1 MKKGK
6 MFKKSISCL
15 LAALMIIASMP
26 FSAISA
32 SAADNT
38 LTVASNTIL
47 CAGDTDRW
55 KDTSS
60 GTNSKLQ
67 ITNDGQAGNFSYA
80 IWQYKISDLR
90 SVLKHSDKQLESAKV
105 SYVLSGAP
113 SNGVN
118 PKLTFAYSTTYDE
131 LFSTISSGNRTGR
144 TEFITD
150 ISKRN
155 TDENVGGTYRADCL
169 KSWYGLNEIETKT
182 VSSSQSLEVDYAAA
196 INDAVNKGLDYFT
209 VFAYQPQRANTD
221 RNNTW
226 SDINLYNRD
235 YSISYTT
242 KDAYTSTSSYNLT
255 EVKKGALVYTDTNRW
270 PGGNIARVV
279 NDQRNDNCSIGYLRF
294 SVSNFTDIDNI
305 ASAVYDFTD
314 TIDSTE
320 REAMGL
326 TVSYATQNDDSLFNT
341 YGNNPTTSTGIFKS
355 GSKETANTDFINSS
369 KNYFGLQ
376 TLATYSTTVGDAN
389 KSRKVDLAPAIK
401 WAVNANK
408 SYVVI
413 AFMLS
418 YPGGSNENNTN
429 NQTKFWSDT
438 DVNLS
443 SSALSITKV
452 SNSLDVDVSQVK
464 ANVDSF
470 NGYSSSYSPQIN
482 SKNVE
487 AHNVLYSQ
495 NGTDFT
501 TNAIEHSSPG
511 GTIWS
516 WYASFKIR
524 YYIPNMT
531 LLYDGTQPYNTIL
544 FNATAKDDGCK
555 DVYMDLVYPANANGS
570 TVDSSDF
577 ALYQLWEGSAGSF
590 GVPTSSD
597 RQVGYSSSTRYGT
610 QTYSYGTNYVLK
622 NKLYY
627 TGNPNSTLTSI
638 NTMYWRSRADA
649 RGVSTINGTHDSSAN
664 GRQAEGTDTIGVNIN
679 IVNIKELKTIAEN
692 LKSGKV
698 EEFNKLLESKEYYG
712 DEAKVNAY
720 LKAVNDVVTFNPNY
734 YFSSSTN
741 DYQGCAN
748 AIDALVSRY
757 NRTRSELVRRYKV
770 TFRYANNNIAEVKYA
785 NSGDTVS
792 TSLPNTATFYSQI
805 SGNNVNHEKT
815 IYSWTTATVASSD
828 IEVKESVKT
837 ENVAHNGTYN
847 KDVKDEEGKNSKHS
861 FVCSDCNYSYTDY
874 HNFIDSATC
883 TCGAKVD
890 EASFEAAKQE
900 AGVVLTQSSLYEDT
914 SYKNFSKTV
923 TDAGSKRSKGE
934 LHCQDDFDKAT
945 CEILYAKTLLKKKTG
960 TVTIKVYDQNNQEI
974 TDAGNTYTKDYG
986 TEITIAPET
995 EQNVY
1000 KYVIEKDGATSEIYG
1015 QQSIS
1020 YVVTGDATV
1029 KAYCNKA
1036 QSADEKYTKV
1046 TFLVGGKISDIKYV
1060 KANETLDTSKANK
1073 LQFPFFT
1080 TGKWDTD
1087 SVAGSADISS
1097 VTVRAELT
1105 PVGSDTCGVYIP
1117 GNDGNYTAYQKKYD
1131 EKVDVKDYGLDDSS
1145 DYALSKSSDPKD
1157 IIAYMHGTVFY
1168 APARKEVYVIPVNK
1182 GESSKDTKV
1191 NTVGTFTSVDDKN
1204 KYVGFNCKFSLAEG
1218 CTPVEW
1224 GITFIPMNAN
1234 YRPVDENGNPTT
1246 STVFRIKTHSKENE
1260 YAATLSLSKNSTKYS
1275 AIRAKAY
1282 LKYKDANNKVQVT
1295 YGDEYVQAFGT
1306 ENKFG
1311 ITDIKQNQN

>member
-1 MKKGK
+1 M
-6 MFKKSISCL
+6 
-15 LAALMIIASMP
+15 
-26 FSAISA
+26 
-32 SAADNT
+32 
-38 LTVASNTIL
+38 
-47 CAGDTDRW
+47 
-55 KDTSS
+55 
-60 GTNSKLQ
+60 
-67 ITNDGQAGNFSYA
+67 
-80 IWQYKISDLR
+80 
-90 SVLKHSDKQLESAKV
+90 KHSDKQLESAKV
-105 SYVLSGAP
+105 SYVLSGTP

-131 LFSTISSGNRTGR
+131 LNPTINNDTRTGR
-144 TEFITD
+144 TEFIPD
-150 ISKRN
+150 LSKRS
-155 TDENVGGTYRADCL
+155 TDESVGGTYRADCL

-209 VFAYQPQRANTD
+209 VFAYQPQRANSD

-242 KDAYTSTSSYNLT
+242 KDAYTSTSSYSLT
-255 EVKKGALVYTDTNRW
+255 EVKKGALVYSDTNRW

-294 SVSNFTDIDNI
+294 SVSDFTNVNDI

-326 TVSYATQNDDSLFNT
+326 TVSYATQNNDSLFNT

-355 GSKETANTDFINSS
+355 GSKETANTDFINNS
-369 KNYFGLQ
+369 KKYFGLQ
-376 TLATYSTTVGDAN
+376 TLATYSTAVGDSN

-418 YPGGSNENNTN
+418 YPGGSNAYNTN
-429 NQTKFWSDT
+429 NQTDYWSDT

-464 ANVDSF
+464 AKVDSF
-470 NGYSSSYSPQIN
+470 NGYSSSYNPQIN

-487 AHNVLYSQ
+487 ANNVLYSQ

-501 TNAIEHSSPG
+501 TNNFEHSSTNALG
-511 GTIWS
+511 WGA
-516 WYASFKIR
+516 WYASYKIK
-524 YYIPNMT
+524 YYVPIMT
-531 LLYDGTQPYNTIL
+531 LLYDGTQPYNTVL

-555 DVYMDLVYPANANGS
+555 RSFVNMVYPTTGS
-570 TVDSSDF
+570 SATDDSSDF
-577 ALYQLWEGSAGSF
+577 ALKQLWEGQESSF
-590 GVPTSSD
+590 GAPTSFD
-597 RQVGYSSSTRYGT
+597 RQVGYSSNTRYGD
-610 QTYSYGTNYVLK
+610 QIFYYDHQYVLK

-627 TGNPNSTLTSI
+627 KGIPTATLTTI
-638 NTMYWRSRADA
+638 NKMYWRSRADA
-649 RGVSTINGTHDSSAN
+649 AGVSTINGTPDSSAN
-664 GRQAEGTDTIGVNIN
+664 GRQAEGTDTIDVNIN

-698 EEFNKLLESKEYYG
+698 EEYNKLLESKEYYG

-757 NRTRSELVRRYKV
+757 NKTKSELVRRYKV

-792 TSLPNTATFYSQI
+792 TTLPNTATSYSQI

-815 IYSWTTATVASSD
+815 SYSWTTATVASSD
-828 IEVKESVKT
+828 MEVKETVKT
-837 ENVAHNGTYN
+837 ENVPHNGTYN
-847 KDVKDEEGKNSKHS
+847 KDVKDEEGKNTKHS
-861 FVCSDCNYSYTDY
+861 FICSDCNYSYTDY
-874 HNFIDSATC
+874 HNFIDSDTC

-890 EASFEAAKQE
+890 DASFEAAHQE
-900 AGVVLTQSSLYEDT
+900 ALNILGQEASLYDT
-914 SYKNFSKTV
+914 PSLTNFMNTASP
-923 TDAGSKRSKGE
+923 AFSKRSKGE

-960 TVTIKVYDQNNQEI
+960 TVTLTVFDQNNKVIE
-974 TDAGNTYTKDYG
+974 DAGKSFTKDYG

-1029 KAYCNKA
+1029 KAYCNNA

-1060 KANETLDTSKANK
+1060 KANETLDTSTANK

-1080 TGKWDTD
+1080 TGDWNPK
-1087 SVAGSADISS
+1087 SVQGSAEVSS
-1097 VTVRAELT
+1097 VTVRAELK
-1105 PVGSDTCGVYIP
+1105 PVDSDKCGVHIP
-1117 GNDGNYTAYQKKYD
+1117 GKVDVYQFPYD
-1131 EKVDVKDYGLDDSS
+1131 TKVDVKDYGLDDTV
-1145 DYALSKSSDPKD
+1145 DYALSKSSSKND

-1168 APARKEVYVIPVNK
+1168 VPARKDVYVLKVSK
-1182 GESSKDTKV
+1182 GESSKQTKV

-1282 LKYKDANNKVQVT
+1282 LKYKDADNNIQVI

-1306 ENKFG
+1306 SNKFG
-1311 ITDIKQNQN
+1311 ITQ

>member
-1 MKKGK
+1 
-6 MFKKSISCL
+6 
-15 LAALMIIASMP
+15 MIIASMP
-26 FSAISA
+26 FSALSA

-113 SNGVN
+113 SSGVN

-221 RNNTW
+221 RNKTW

-242 KDAYTSTSSYNLT
+242 KDAYTSTSSYSLT
-255 EVKKGALVYTDTNRW
+255 EVKKGALVYSETNRW

-294 SVSNFTDIDNI
+294 SVNDFTNVNDI

-314 TIDSTE
+314 TIASSE

-326 TVSYATQNDDSLFNT
+326 TVSYVTQNDDSIFNT
-341 YGNNPTTSTGIFKS
+341 YGNNPTTSTGIFAS
-355 GSKETANTDFINSS
+355 GSKETANTDFINNS
-369 KNYFGLQ
+369 KKYFGLQ
-376 TLATYSTTVGDAN
+376 MLATYSTAVGDSN

-413 AFMLS
+413 TFMLS

-443 SSALSITKV
+443 TSALSITKV
-452 SNSLDVDVSQVK
+452 SNSLEVDVSQVK
-464 ANVDSF
+464 AKVDSF
-470 NGYSSSYSPQIN
+470 NGYSSSFNTQIN

-501 TNAIEHSSPG
+501 TNNFVHESGYQFGSGA
-511 GTIWS
+511 W
-516 WYASFKIR
+516 WASYKIK

-531 LLYDGTQPYNTIL
+531 LLYDETQPYNTVL

-555 DVYMDLVYPANANGS
+555 RSFVNMVYPTTGS
-570 TVDSSDF
+570 SATDDSSDF
-577 ALYQLWEGSAGSF
+577 ALKQLWEGQESSF
-590 GVPTSSD
+590 GAPTSFD
-597 RQVGYSSSTRYGT
+597 RQVGYSSNTRYGD
-610 QTYSYGTNYVLK
+610 QIFYDGHQYVLK

-627 TGNPNSTLTSI
+627 KGTPTATLTTI
-638 NTMYWRSRADA
+638 NKMYWRSRADA
-649 RGVSTINGTHDSSAN
+649 AGVSTINGTPDSSAN
-664 GRQAEGTDTIGVNIN
+664 GRQAEGTDTIDVNIN

-734 YFSSSTN
+734 YFSSGTN

-757 NRTRSELVRRYKV
+757 NRTKSELVRRYKV

-792 TSLPNTATFYSQI
+792 TTLPNTATSYSQI
-805 SGNNVNHEKT
+805 SGNNDYHEIT
-815 IYSWTTATVASSD
+815 TYSWTTATVTSSD
-828 IEVKESVKT
+828 VEVKESVDTK
-837 ENVAHNGTYN
+837 NVPHNGTYN
-847 KDVKDEEGKNSKHS
+847 KDVKDEEGHNSKHS
-861 FVCSDCNYSYTDY
+861 FVCSECNYSYTDY
-874 HNFIDSATC
+874 HNFVDKKIC
-883 TCGAKVD
+883 TCGYKPDFSAYNNAAGTEYLSIKDNSADYDKDSYSNYETAVLS
-890 EASFEAAKQE
+890 AAAKRNDVHSQK
-900 AGVVLTQSSLYEDT
+900 DI
-914 SYKNFSKTV
+914 
-923 TDAGSKRSKGE
+923 
-934 LHCQDDFDKAT
+934 DDITF
-945 CEILYAKTLLKKKTG
+945 EILYAKALLKKQKG
-960 TVTIKVYDQNNQEI
+960 TVTLTVYDQNSQEI
-974 TDAGNTYTKDYG
+974 TDAAKSYNEDYG
-986 TEITIAPET
+986 TEITIAPKT
-995 EQNVY
+995 AQNVY

-1015 QQSIS
+1015 QSSIS

-1029 KAYCNKA
+1029 KAYCNNV
-1036 QSADEKYTKV
+1036 QSADKKYTKV
-1046 TFLVGGKISDIKYV
+1046 TFLVGGRVSDIKYV
-1060 KANETLDTSKANK
+1060 EAGETLYTSDANK

-1080 TGKWDTD
+1080 TGKWDTE
-1087 SVAGSADISS
+1087 SVVGSANVSN
-1097 VTVRAELT
+1097 VTVNASLT
-1105 PVGSDTCGVYIP
+1105 PYNENKCNVHFAGGKEANLDYNT
-1117 GNDGNYTAYQKKYD
+1117 
-1131 EKVDVKDYGLDDSS
+1131 KVDVVADYSMDTGF
-1145 DYALSKSSDPKD
+1145 DYALSTSFKPED
-1157 IIAYMHGTVFY
+1157 IIAYIHGTVFY
-1168 APARKEVYVIPVNK
+1168 VPARSEVYVIKVAK
-1182 GESSKDTKV
+1182 GDSAKQTKI
-1191 NTVGTFTSVDDKN
+1191 NTVGTFASYDDKN

-1224 GITFIPMNAN
+1224 GITFIPILPSG
-1234 YRPVDENGNPTT
+1234 RPD
-1246 STVFRIKTHSKENE
+1246 SSQVFRVRALSAENE
-1260 YAATLSLSKNSTKYS
+1260 YTATLSLTKTNTKYS
-1275 AIRAKAY
+1275 AVKAKAY
-1282 LKYKDANNKVQVT
+1282 LKYKDSSNNTQVI
-1295 YGDEYVQAFGT
+1295 YGDEYTQAFGI

-1311 ITDIKQNQN
+1311 ITDTNQNQN

>member
-26 FSAISA
+26 FSALSA

-47 CAGDTDRW
+47 CAGGTDRW
-55 KDTSS
+55 KNTGS
-60 GTNSKLQ
+60 GINSELQ
-67 ITNDGQAGNFSYA
+67 ITNDGQADNFSYA

-90 SVLKHSDKQLESAKV
+90 TVLKNSDKQLESAKV
-105 SYVLSGAP
+105 SYVLSGSP
-113 SNGVN
+113 STGVN
-118 PKLTFAYSTTYDE
+118 PQLTFAYSTTYDE
-131 LFSTISSGNRTGR
+131 LFSSISSGSRTGK
-144 TEFITD
+144 TEFIPD
-150 ISKRN
+150 LSKRS
-155 TDENVGGTYRADCL
+155 TEENVGGTYRADCL

-182 VSSSQSLEVDYAAA
+182 VNSTQNLEVDYATA

-209 VFAYQPQRANTD
+209 VFAYQPKRANAT
-221 RNNTW
+221 RSGESW

-294 SVSNFTDIDNI
+294 SVSDFTNVNDI

-326 TVSYATQNDDSLFNT
+326 TVSYATQNNDSLFNT

-369 KNYFGLQ
+369 KEYFGLQ

-443 SSALSITKV
+443 SSTLSITKV
-452 SNSLDVDVSQVK
+452 SNSFDVDVSQVK
-464 ANVDSF
+464 AKVDSF
-470 NGYSSSYSPQIN
+470 NGYSSSYNPQIN

-511 GTIWS
+511 GTKWA

-531 LLYDGTQPYNTIL
+531 LLYDGTQPYNTVL

-664 GRQAEGTDTIGVNIN
+664 GRQAEGTDTINVNIN

-698 EEFNKLLESKEYYG
+698 EEYNKLLESKEYYG

-748 AIDALVSRY
+748 AIDSLVSKY
-757 NRTRSELVRRYKV
+757 NRTKSELVRRYKV
-770 TFRYANNNIAEVKYA
+770 TFRYANNSIAEEKYA
-785 NSGDTVS
+785 DSGDTVS
-792 TSLPNTATFYSQI
+792 TTLPNTATVYSQL
-805 SGNNVNHEKT
+805 SGDNVNHKKT
-815 IYSWTTATVASSD
+815 TYSWTTATVASSD
-828 IEVKESVKT
+828 VEVKESVETKD
-837 ENVAHNGTYN
+837 VPHNGTYN
-847 KDVKDEEGKNSKHS
+847 KDVKDEQGKNTKHS
-861 FVCSDCNYSYTDY
+861 FICSDCNYSYTDY

-890 EASFEAAKQE
+890 DASFEAAHQE
-900 AGVVLTQSSLYEDT
+900 ALNILGQEASLYDT
-914 SYKNFSKTV
+914 PSLTNFMNTASP
-923 TDAGSKRSKGE
+923 AFSKRSKGE

-960 TVTIKVYDQNNQEI
+960 TVTLTVFDQNNKVIE
-974 TDAGNTYTKDYG
+974 DAGNNYKENYG
-986 TEITIAPET
+986 TEITIAPKT

-1029 KAYCNKA
+1029 TAYCNKT

-1046 TFLVGGKISDIKYV
+1046 TFIVGGKISDIKYV
-1060 KANETLDTSKANK
+1060 KANETLDTSTANK

-1087 SVAGSADISS
+1087 SVVGKADGSS

-1105 PVGSDTCGVYIP
+1105 PVDSDKCSVYIP
-1117 GNDGNYTAYQKKYD
+1117 GKDGTSYTAYQKKYD
-1131 EKVDVKDYGLDDSS
+1131 EKVDVTEYGLDGTS
-1145 DYALSKSSDPKD
+1145 DYALSKSPSKDD

-1168 APARKEVYVIPVNK
+1168 VPARSKVYVIPVDK
-1182 GESSKDTKV
+1182 GESTKDTKV
-1191 NTVGTFTSVDDKN
+1191 NTVGTFTSVDDN
-1204 KYVGFNCKFSLAEG
+1204 YKYVGFNCKFSLAEG
-1218 CTPVEW
+1218 CTPIEW
-1224 GITFIPMNAN
+1224 GITFIPMSGD
-1234 YRPVDENGNPTT
+1234 RPVDASGNPTT

-1275 AIRAKAY
+1275 AIRARAY
-1282 LKYKDANNKVQVT
+1282 LKYKDAGNNIKVI

-1306 ENKFG
+1306 SNKFG
-1311 ITDIKQNQN
+1311 ITQ

>member
-1 MKKGK
+1 

-26 FSAISA
+26 FSALSA

-67 ITNDGQAGNFSYA
+67 ITNDGQADNFSYA

-90 SVLKHSDKQLESAKV
+90 TVLKNSDKQLESAKV
-105 SYVLSGAP
+105 SYVLSGLP

-118 PKLTFAYSTTYDE
+118 PQLTFAYSTTYDE
-131 LFSTISSGNRTGR
+131 LFPSISSGNRTGR
-144 TEFITD
+144 TEFIPD
-150 ISKRN
+150 LSKRSI
-155 TDENVGGTYRADCL
+155 DESVGGTYRADCL

-182 VSSSQSLEVDYAAA
+182 VNSTQNLEVDYATA

-209 VFAYQPQRANTD
+209 VFAYQPQRANSD

-226 SDINLYNRD
+226 SDINLYNRN

-242 KDAYTSTSSYNLT
+242 KDTYTSTSSYNLT
-255 EVKKGALVYTDTNRW
+255 EVKKGALVYSDTNRW

-279 NDQRNDNCSIGYLRF
+279 NDRRNDNCSIGYLRF
-294 SVSNFTDIDNI
+294 NVSDFTNVNDI
-305 ASAVYDFTD
+305 ASAVYDFKD
-314 TIDSTE
+314 TIASSE

-326 TVSYATQNDDSLFNT
+326 TVSYVTQNDDSLFNT
-341 YGNNPTTSTGIFKS
+341 YGNNPTTSTGIFKE

-369 KNYFGLQ
+369 KEYFGLQ
-376 TLATYSTTVGDAN
+376 TLATYSTAVGDSN

-413 AFMLS
+413 TFMLS

-443 SSALSITKV
+443 SSTLTITKV
-452 SNSLDVDVSQVK
+452 SNSLDVDISQVK
-464 ANVDSF
+464 AKVDSF
-470 NGYSSSYSPQIN
+470 NGYSSSYNPQIN

-501 TNAIEHSSPG
+501 TNNFLHESGYAF
-511 GTIWS
+511 GTGAW
-516 WYASFKIR
+516 WAS
-524 YYIPNMT
+524 YYIKYYVPNMT
-531 LLYDGTQPYNTIL
+531 LLYDGTQPYNTVL
-544 FNATAKDDGCK
+544 FNATAKDNGCK
-555 DVYMDLVYPANANGS
+555 RSFVNMVYPTTGS
-570 TVDSSDF
+570 SATDDSSDF
-577 ALYQLWEGSAGSF
+577 ALKQLWEGKESSF
-590 GVPTSSD
+590 GAPTSLD
-597 RQVGYSSSTRYGT
+597 RQVGYSSKTRYGD
-610 QTYSYGTNYVLK
+610 QIFYYDHQYVLK

-627 TGNPNSTLTSI
+627 KGTPTATLTTI
-638 NTMYWRSRADA
+638 NKMYWRSRADA
-649 RGVSTINGTHDSSAN
+649 AGVNTINGTPASSAN
-664 GRQAEGTDTIGVNIN
+664 GRQAEGTDTIDVNIN

-698 EEFNKLLESKEYYG
+698 EEFNKLIQSKEYYG

-757 NRTRSELVRRYKV
+757 NRTKSELVRRYKV
-770 TFRYANNNIAEVKYA
+770 TFRYADNTIAEEKYA
-785 NSGDTVS
+785 YSGDTVS
-792 TSLPNTATFYSQI
+792 TALLNTATSYSQI
-805 SGNNVNHEKT
+805 SGNSVNHEKT
-815 IYSWTTATVASSD
+815 SYSWTTATVASSD
-828 IEVKESVKT
+828 LEVKETVKT

-847 KDVKDEEGKNSKHS
+847 KDVKDDQGNNSKHS
-861 FVCSDCNYSYTDY
+861 FVCSECNYSYTDY
-874 HNFIDSATC
+874 HNFVDKKIC
-883 TCGAKVD
+883 TCGYAPDFSAYDNAAGTEYLSINKNDYDQDSYSNYETAVLSATNKRNNVHSQKD
-890 EASFEAAKQE
+890 IDDITFE
-900 AGVVLTQSSLYEDT
+900 V
-914 SYKNFSKTV
+914 
-923 TDAGSKRSKGE
+923 
-934 LHCQDDFDKAT
+934 
-945 CEILYAKTLLKKKTG
+945 LYAKSLLRKKQG
-960 TVTIKVYDQNNQEI
+960 TVNLTVYDQNDQEI
-974 TDAGNTYTKDYG
+974 TGAGKSYTSDYG
-986 TEITIAPET
+986 KEITITPNT
-995 EQNVY
+995 TYNVY
-1000 KYVIEKDGATSEIYG
+1000 KYVIEKDSTTSEIYG
-1015 QQSIS
+1015 QPSIS
-1020 YVVTGDATV
+1020 YVVTGNATV
-1029 KAYCNKA
+1029 KAYCNKT

-1046 TFLVGGKISDIKYV
+1046 TFLVGGRISDIKYV
-1060 KANETLDTSKANK
+1060 KAGKTLDTSDANK

-1080 TGKWDTD
+1080 TGDWDKP
-1087 SVAGSADISS
+1087 SVEGSADVSS
-1097 VTVRAELT
+1097 VTVNATLT
-1105 PVGSDTCGVYIP
+1105 PY
-1117 GNDGNYTAYQKKYD
+1117 NDNKCNVHFAGGKQENLEYNT
-1131 EKVDVKDYGLDDSS
+1131 KVDVKKYISDDRV

-1157 IIAYMHGTVFY
+1157 IIAYIHGTVFY
-1168 APARKEVYVIPVNK
+1168 VPARSEVFVITVPK
-1182 GESSKDTKV
+1182 GESTKDPKI
-1191 NTVGTFTSVDDKN
+1191 NTVGVFTSYDDKN

-1224 GITFIPMNAN
+1224 GITFIPILPTG
-1234 YRPVDENGNPTT
+1234 RPAT
-1246 STVFRIKTHSKENE
+1246 SKVFRVRALSAENE
-1260 YAATLSLSKNSTKYS
+1260 YTATLSLSKDSTKYS
-1275 AIRAKAY
+1275 AIKAKAY
-1282 LKYKDANNKVQVT
+1282 LKYRDKDGVHVIE
-1295 YGDEYVQAFGT
+1295 GDEYTQAFGI

-1311 ITDIKQNQN
+1311 ITDTNQN

>member
-26 FSAISA
+26 FSALSA

-90 SVLKHSDKQLESAKV
+90 SMLKHSDKQLESAKV
-105 SYVLSGAP
+105 SYVLSGLP

-118 PKLTFAYSTTYDE
+118 PQLTFAYSTTYDE
-131 LFSTISSGNRTGR
+131 LFSSITSGYRTGR
-144 TEFITD
+144 TEFIPD
-150 ISKRN
+150 LSKRSI
-155 TDENVGGTYRADCL
+155 DESVGGTYRADCL

-182 VSSSQSLEVDYAAA
+182 VNSTQNLEVDYATA

-209 VFAYQPQRANTD
+209 VFAYQPKRANSD

-226 SDINLYNRD
+226 SDINLYNRN

-255 EVKKGALVYTDTNRW
+255 EVKKGTVVYDGTDRW

-279 NDQRNDNCSIGYLRF
+279 NDQRNDNCSIGFLRF
-294 SVSNFTDIDNI
+294 SVSDFTDVDKI
-305 ASAVYDFTD
+305 ASAVYDFKD
-314 TIDSTE
+314 SINSTE

-326 TVSYATQNDDSLFNT
+326 TVSYVTQNDDSLFGS
-341 YGNNPTTSTGIFKS
+341 YGNNHTTSTGIFAS
-355 GSKETANTDFINSS
+355 GSKEETNTDFIKKS
-369 KNYFGLQ
+369 KEYFGLQ

-413 AFMLS
+413 TFMLS

-429 NQTKFWSDT
+429 NQTKYWSDT
-438 DVNLS
+438 DVTLS
-443 SSALSITKV
+443 SSVLNITKV
-452 SNSLDVDVSQVK
+452 SNSLDFDVSQVK

-470 NGYSSSYSPQIN
+470 NGYSSSYNPQIN

-487 AHNVLYSQ
+487 ANNVLYSQ

-501 TNAIEHSSPG
+501 TKNFEHSSTNALG
-511 GTIWS
+511 WGA
-516 WYASFKIR
+516 WYASYKIK
-524 YYIPNMT
+524 YYVPIMT
-531 LLYDGTQPYNTIL
+531 LLYDGTQPYNTVL

-555 DVYMDLVYPANANGS
+555 RSFVNMVYPTTGS
-570 TVDSSDF
+570 SATDDSSDF
-577 ALYQLWEGSAGSF
+577 ALRQLWEGQESSF
-590 GVPTSSD
+590 GAPTSFD
-597 RQVGYSSSTRYGT
+597 RQVGYSSNTRYGD
-610 QTYSYGTNYVLK
+610 QIFYDGHNYVLK

-627 TGNPNSTLTSI
+627 KGTPTTTLTTI
-638 NTMYWRSRADA
+638 NKMYWRSRADA
-649 RGVSTINGTHDSSAN
+649 AGVNKINGTPDSSAN
-664 GRQAEGTDTIGVNIN
+664 GRQAEGTDTIDVNIN

-692 LKSGKV
+692 LKLGKV

-757 NRTRSELVRRYKV
+757 NRTKSELVRRYKV

-792 TSLPNTATFYSQI
+792 TTLPNTATSYSQI
-805 SGNNVNHEKT
+805 SGDNVNHKKT
-815 IYSWTTATVASSD
+815 TYSWTTATVASSD
-828 IEVKESVKT
+828 VEVKESVETKD
-837 ENVAHNGTYN
+837 VPHNGTYN
-847 KDVKDEEGKNSKHS
+847 KDVKDEQGKNTKHS
-861 FVCSDCNYSYTDY
+861 FICSDCNYSYTDY

-890 EASFEAAKQE
+890 DASFEAAHQE
-900 AGVVLTQSSLYEDT
+900 ALNILGQEASLYDT
-914 SYKNFSKTV
+914 PSLTNFMNTASP
-923 TDAGSKRSKGE
+923 AFSKRSKGE

-945 CEILYAKTLLKKKTG
+945 YEILYAKTKLKKNEG
-960 TVTIKVYDQNNQEI
+960 TVTLTVFDQNNKVIE
-974 TDAGNTYTKDYG
+974 DAGNNYKENYG
-986 TEITIAPET
+986 TEITIAPKT

-1000 KYVIEKDGATSEIYG
+1000 KYVIEKDGTTSEIYG
-1015 QQSIS
+1015 QSSIS

-1029 KAYCNKA
+1029 KAYCNEA
-1036 QSADEKYTKV
+1036 QSPDKKYTKV

-1060 KANETLDTSKANK
+1060 EAGETLYTSTANK

-1080 TGKWDTD
+1080 TGKWDKE
-1087 SVAGSADISS
+1087 SVEGSANVSS

-1105 PVGSDTCGVYIP
+1105 PVGSDTCGVYIM
-1117 GNDGNYTAYQKKYD
+1117 GENGLFVAHQMAYNT
-1131 EKVDVKDYGLDDSS
+1131 KVDLKDYGFDDKV
-1145 DYALSKSSDPKD
+1145 DYALSKSKSKDD

-1168 APARKEVYVIPVNK
+1168 VPARKNVYVLKVNK
-1182 GESSKDTKV
+1182 GDSTKDPKI
-1191 NTVGTFTSVDDKN
+1191 NTVGVFTSYDEN
-1204 KYVGFNCKFSLAEG
+1204 YKYVGFNCKFSLPAD

-1224 GITFIPMNAN
+1224 GITFIPILPSG
-1234 YRPVDENGNPTT
+1234 RPD
-1246 STVFRIKTHSKENE
+1246 SSQVFRVKPLSAENE
-1260 YAATLSLSKNSTKYS
+1260 YTATLSLTKTSDKYS

-1282 LKYKDANNKVQVT
+1282 LKYRDKDGVHVIE
-1295 YGDEYVQAFGT
+1295 GDEHIQAFAT

-1311 ITDIKQNQN
+1311 ITDINKNQN

>member
-38 LTVASNTIL
+38 LTVASNTIR

-105 SYVLSGAP
+105 SYVLSGLP

-118 PKLTFAYSTTYDE
+118 PKLTFAYSTTYNE
-131 LFSTISSGNRTGR
+131 LNPTINNDTRKGR

-150 ISKRN
+150 LSKTS
-155 TDENVGGTYRADCL
+155 TDESVGGTYRADCL

-182 VSSSQSLEVDYAAA
+182 VNSQQNLEVDYAAA

-209 VFAYQPQRANTD
+209 VFAYQPQRANSD

-255 EVKKGALVYTDTNRW
+255 EVKKGALVYSDTNRW
-270 PGGNIARVV
+270 PGGNVARVV

-294 SVSNFTDIDNI
+294 SVSDFTNVNDI

-314 TIDSTE
+314 TIASSE

-326 TVSYATQNDDSLFNT
+326 TVSYVTQNDDLLFNT
-341 YGNNPTTSTGIFKS
+341 YGNNPTTSTGIFAS
-355 GSKETANTDFINSS
+355 GSKETANTNFINSS

-413 AFMLS
+413 TFMLS

-429 NQTKFWSDT
+429 NQTKYWSDT

-443 SSALSITKV
+443 PSTLSITKV
-452 SNSLDVDVSQVK
+452 SNSFDVDVSQVK
-464 ANVDSF
+464 ANVNSF
-470 NGYSSSYSPQIN
+470 NGYSSSYNPQIN

-487 AHNVLYSQ
+487 AYNVLYSQ

-501 TNAIEHSSPG
+501 TNDFLHESAYQFGSG
-511 GTIWS
+511 AW
-516 WYASFKIR
+516 WAS
-524 YYIPNMT
+524 YYIKYYVPNMT

-544 FNATAKDDGCK
+544 FNATAKDDGCLRSF
-555 DVYMDLVYPANANGS
+555 VNMVYPTTGS
-570 TVDSSDF
+570 SATDDSSDF
-577 ALYQLWEGSAGSF
+577 ALKQLWEGQESSF
-590 GVPTSSD
+590 GAPTSFD
-597 RQVGYSSSTRYGT
+597 RQVGYSSNTRYGD
-610 QTYSYGTNYVLK
+610 QIFYNGHQYVLK

-627 TGNPNSTLTSI
+627 KGTPTATLTNI
-638 NTMYWRSRADA
+638 NKMYWRSRADA
-649 RGVSTINGTHDSSAN
+649 AGVNTINGTPASSAN
-664 GRQAEGTDTIGVNIN
+664 GRQAEGTDTIDVNIN

-720 LKAVNDVVTFNPNY
+720 LKAVNDVVTFNLNY

-757 NRTRSELVRRYKV
+757 NRTKSELVRRYKV
-770 TFRYANNNIAEVKYA
+770 TFRYANNTIAEVKYA

-792 TSLPNTATFYSQI
+792 ATLPNTATSYSQI

-815 IYSWTTATVASSD
+815 SYSWTTATVASSD
-828 IEVKESVKT
+828 MEVKETVKT

-847 KDVKDEEGKNSKHS
+847 KDVKDDQGNNSKHS
-861 FVCSDCNYSYTDY
+861 FVCSDCNYSYTEY
-874 HNFIDSATC
+874 HDFSNYKTVCSCGYAPDFSAYNN
-883 TCGAKVD
+883 A
-890 EASFEAAKQE
+890 
-900 AGVVLTQSSLYEDT
+900 AGVEYQNISNQRELYDED
-914 SYKNFSKTV
+914 SFSEY
-923 TDAGSKRSKGE
+923 DAAVKSAASNRNSVRS
-934 LHCQDDFDKAT
+934 QNDIDDITFD
-945 CEILYAKTLLKKKTG
+945 ILYAKTELKKKTG
-960 TVTIKVYDQNNQEI
+960 TVTLTVYDQNDKEI
-974 TDAGNTYTKDYG
+974 TGAGNTYNNNYG
-986 TEITIAPET
+986 DEITIKPAT
-995 EQNVY
+995 AQNVY
-1000 KYVIEKDGATSEIYG
+1000 KYVIEKDGTTSEIYG

-1060 KANETLDTSKANK
+1060 KAGETLDTSKANK

-1080 TGKWDTD
+1080 TGKWDQT
-1087 SVAGSADISS
+1087 SVQGSAEVSS
-1097 VTVRAELT
+1097 VTVNATLT
-1105 PVGSDTCGVYIP
+1105 PY
-1117 GNDGNYTAYQKKYD
+1117 NDNKCNVHFAGGKEASLDYNT
-1131 EKVDVKDYGLDDSS
+1131 KVDVITDYQMDQGF
-1145 DYALSKSSDPKD
+1145 DYALSTSWKTDD

-1168 APARKEVYVIPVNK
+1168 VPARSEVFVIKVPN
-1182 GESSKDTKV
+1182 GESTKNTKI
-1191 NTVGTFTSVDDKN
+1191 NTVGVFSSYDEN
-1204 KYVGFNCKFSLAEG
+1204 YKYVGFNCKFSLAEG
-1218 CTPVEW
+1218 CTPIEW
-1224 GITFIPMNAN
+1224 GITFIPILPSG
-1234 YRPVDENGNPTT
+1234 RPD
-1246 STVFRIKTHSKENE
+1246 SSQVFRVKALSAENE
-1260 YAATLSLSKNSTKYS
+1260 YTATLSLTKTSTKYS

-1282 LKYKDANNKVQVT
+1282 LKYRDKDGVHVIE
-1295 YGDEYVQAFGT
+1295 GDEHIQAFAT

-1311 ITDIKQNQN
+1311 ITDINQNQN

>member
-26 FSAISA
+26 FSALSA

-47 CAGDTDRW
+47 CAGGTDRW
-55 KDTSS
+55 KNTGS
-60 GTNSKLQ
+60 GINSELQ
-67 ITNDGQAGNFSYA
+67 ITNDGQADNFSYA

-90 SVLKHSDKQLESAKV
+90 TVLKNSDKQLESAKV
-105 SYVLSGAP
+105 SYVLSGSP
-113 SNGVN
+113 STGVN
-118 PKLTFAYSTTYDE
+118 PQLTFAYSTTYDE
-131 LFSTISSGNRTGR
+131 LFSSISSGSRTGK
-144 TEFITD
+144 TEFIPD
-150 ISKRN
+150 LSKRS
-155 TDENVGGTYRADCL
+155 TDESVGGTYRADCL

-182 VSSSQSLEVDYAAA
+182 VNSTQNLEVDYATA

-209 VFAYQPQRANTD
+209 VFAYQPKRANAT
-221 RNNTW
+221 RSGESW
-226 SDINLYNRD
+226 SDINLYNRN

-242 KDAYTSTSSYNLT
+242 KDTYASTSSYNLT
-255 EVKKGALVYTDTNRW
+255 EFKKGVLVYDGNNRW
-270 PGGNIARVV
+270 PGGNIATVV
-279 NDQRNDNCSIGYLRF
+279 NDRQNENCSIGFLRF
-294 SVSNFTDIDNI
+294 SVSDFTDVDKI

-314 TIDSTE
+314 TIASTE

-326 TVSYATQNDDSLFNT
+326 TVSYVTQNDNSLFNS
-341 YGNNPTTSTGIFKS
+341 YGNNPTKSTGIFVEGS
-355 GSKETANTDFINSS
+355 GDTDNTDFINNS

-376 TLATYSTTVGDAN
+376 TFATYSTTVGDAN

-413 AFMLS
+413 TFMLS
-418 YPGGSNENNTN
+418 YPGGRNSKNTN
-429 NQTKFWSDT
+429 DKTSYWSDT

-443 SSALSITKV
+443 SSVLNITKV
-452 SNSLDVDVSQVK
+452 SNSFDVDVSQVK

-470 NGYSSSYSPQIN
+470 NGYSSSYNPQIN

-511 GTIWS
+511 GTKWA

-531 LLYDGTQPYNTIL
+531 LLYDGTQPYNTVL

-597 RQVGYSSSTRYGT
+597 RRVGYSSSTRYGT
-610 QTYSYGTNYVLK
+610 ETYSYGTNYVLK

-649 RGVSTINGTHDSSAN
+649 RGVTTINGTPDSSAN
-664 GRQAEGTDTIGVNIN
+664 NRQAEGTDTINVNIN

-698 EEFNKLLESKEYYG
+698 EEYNKLLESKEYYG
-712 DEAKVNAY
+712 DESKVNAY

-748 AIDALVSRY
+748 AIDALVSKY
-757 NRTRSELVRRYKV
+757 NRTKSELVRRYKV

-785 NSGDTVS
+785 DSGDTVS
-792 TSLPNTATFYSQI
+792 TTLPNTATVYSQL
-805 SGNNVNHEKT
+805 SGDNVNHKKT
-815 IYSWTTATVASSD
+815 TYSWTTATVASSD
-828 IEVKESVKT
+828 TEVKETVNT
-837 ENVAHNGTYN
+837 ENVPHNGTYN
-847 KDVKDEEGKNSKHS
+847 KDVKDEQGNNSKHS
-861 FVCSDCNYSYTDY
+861 FICSDCNYSYTEY
-874 HNFIDSATC
+874 HDFNDKKIC
-883 TCGAKVD
+883 TCGYEPDFSAYD
-890 EASFEAAKQE
+890 NA
-900 AGVVLTQSSLYEDT
+900 AGVEFYNISQNSGLYNED
-914 SYKNFSKTV
+914 SFSKYKAAV
-923 TDAGSKRSKGE
+923 LSAASNRNSVHSQKDI
-934 LHCQDDFDKAT
+934 DDITF
-945 CEILYAKTLLKKKTG
+945 EILYAKTKLKKLTG
-960 TVTIKVYDQNNQEI
+960 TVTLTVYDQNNQEI
-974 TDAGNTYTKDYG
+974 TGAGNSYIKNYG
-986 TEITIAPET
+986 EEITIKPAI

-1029 KAYCNKA
+1029 KAYCNNA
-1036 QSADEKYTKV
+1036 QSADKKYTKV
-1046 TFLVGGKISDIKYV
+1046 TFIVGGKISDIKYV
-1060 KANETLDTSKANK
+1060 EEGKTLDTSKANK

-1080 TGKWDTD
+1080 TGKWDKT
-1087 SVAGSADISS
+1087 SVEGSADVSS

-1105 PVGSDTCGVYIP
+1105 PYNANKCNVKFAG
-1117 GNDGNYTAYQKKYD
+1117 GNQANLEYNTR
-1131 EKVDVKDYGLDDSS
+1131 VDVIADYKMDQGF
-1145 DYALSKSSDPKD
+1145 DYALSKSTDPND

-1168 APARKEVYVIPVNK
+1168 VPARSEVYVIKVPK
-1182 GESSKDTKV
+1182 GDSAKHTKI
-1191 NTVGTFTSVDDKN
+1191 NTVGAFASVDDKN

-1224 GITFIPMNAN
+1224 GITFIPILPSG
-1234 YRPVDENGNPTT
+1234 RPDT
-1246 STVFRIKTHSKENE
+1246 SKVFRVRALSAENE
-1260 YAATLSLSKNSTKYS
+1260 YTATLSLTKTNTKYS

-1282 LKYKDANNKVQVT
+1282 LKYKDANNNIQVI
-1295 YGDEYVQAFGT
+1295 YGDEHEQAFST
-1306 ENKFG
+1306 ENQFSKF
-1311 ITDIKQNQN
+1311 N

>member
-38 LTVASNTIL
+38 LTVASNTIR

-105 SYVLSGAP
+105 SYVLSGLP

-118 PKLTFAYSTTYDE
+118 PKLTFAYSTTYNE
-131 LFSTISSGNRTGR
+131 LNPTINNDTRKGR

-150 ISKRN
+150 LSKTS
-155 TDENVGGTYRADCL
+155 TDESVGGTYRADCL

-182 VSSSQSLEVDYAAA
+182 VNSQQNLEVDYAAA

-209 VFAYQPQRANTD
+209 VFAYQPQRANSD

-255 EVKKGALVYTDTNRW
+255 EVKKGALVYSDTNRW
-270 PGGNIARVV
+270 PGGNVARVV

-294 SVSNFTDIDNI
+294 SVSDFTNVNDI

-314 TIDSTE
+314 TIASSE

-326 TVSYATQNDDSLFNT
+326 TVSYVTQNDDSLFNT
-341 YGNNPTTSTGIFKS
+341 YGNNPTTSTGIFAS
-355 GSKETANTDFINSS
+355 GSKETANTNFINSS

-389 KSRKVDLAPAIK
+389 KSRKVDFAPAIK
-401 WAVNANK
+401 WAVNSNK

-413 AFMLS
+413 TFMLS

-429 NQTKFWSDT
+429 NQTKYWSDT

-443 SSALSITKV
+443 PSTLSITKV
-452 SNSLDVDVSQVK
+452 SNSFDVDVSQVK
-464 ANVDSF
+464 ANVNSF
-470 NGYSSSYSPQIN
+470 NGYSSSYNPQIN

-487 AHNVLYSQ
+487 AYNVLYSQ

-501 TNAIEHSSPG
+501 TNDFLHESAYQFGSG
-511 GTIWS
+511 AW
-516 WYASFKIR
+516 WAS
-524 YYIPNMT
+524 YYIKYYVPNMT

-544 FNATAKDDGCK
+544 FNATAKDDGCLRSF
-555 DVYMDLVYPANANGS
+555 VNMVYPTTGS
-570 TVDSSDF
+570 SATDDSSDF
-577 ALYQLWEGSAGSF
+577 ALKQLWEGQESSF
-590 GVPTSSD
+590 GAPTSFD
-597 RQVGYSSSTRYGT
+597 RQVGYSSNTRYGD
-610 QTYSYGTNYVLK
+610 QIFYNGHQYVLK

-627 TGNPNSTLTSI
+627 KGTPTATLTNI
-638 NTMYWRSRADA
+638 NKMYWRSRADA
-649 RGVSTINGTHDSSAN
+649 AGVNTINGTPASSAN
-664 GRQAEGTDTIGVNIN
+664 GRQAEGTDTIDVNIN

-720 LKAVNDVVTFNPNY
+720 LKAVNDVVTFNLNY

-757 NRTRSELVRRYKV
+757 NRTKSELVRRYKV
-770 TFRYANNNIAEVKYA
+770 TFRYANNTIAEVKYA

-792 TSLPNTATFYSQI
+792 ATLPNTATSYSQI

-815 IYSWTTATVASSD
+815 SYSWTTATVASSD
-828 IEVKESVKT
+828 MEVKETVKT

-847 KDVKDEEGKNSKHS
+847 KDVKDDQGNNSKHS
-861 FVCSDCNYSYTDY
+861 FVCSDCNYSYTEY
-874 HNFIDSATC
+874 HDFSNYKTVCSCGYAPDFSAYNN
-883 TCGAKVD
+883 A
-890 EASFEAAKQE
+890 
-900 AGVVLTQSSLYEDT
+900 AGVEYQNISNQRELYDED
-914 SYKNFSKTV
+914 SFSEY
-923 TDAGSKRSKGE
+923 DAAVKSAASNRNSVRS
-934 LHCQDDFDKAT
+934 QNDIDDITFD
-945 CEILYAKTLLKKKTG
+945 ILYAKNKLKKLTG
-960 TVTIKVYDQNNQEI
+960 TVTLTVYDQNNQEI
-974 TDAGNTYTKDYG
+974 TGAGNTYNNNYG
-986 TEITIAPET
+986 EQITIKPAT
-995 EQNVY
+995 AQNVY
-1000 KYVIEKDGATSEIYG
+1000 KYVIEKDGTTSEIYG

-1060 KANETLDTSKANK
+1060 KAGETLDTSKANK

-1080 TGKWDTD
+1080 TGKWDQT
-1087 SVAGSADISS
+1087 SVQGSAEVSS
-1097 VTVRAELT
+1097 VTVNATLT
-1105 PVGSDTCGVYIP
+1105 PY
-1117 GNDGNYTAYQKKYD
+1117 NDNKCNVHFAGGKEASLDYNT
-1131 EKVDVKDYGLDDSS
+1131 KVDVITDYQMDQGF
-1145 DYALSKSSDPKD
+1145 DYALSTSWKTDD

-1168 APARKEVYVIPVNK
+1168 VPARSEVFVIKVPN
-1182 GESSKDTKV
+1182 GESTKNTKI
-1191 NTVGTFTSVDDKN
+1191 NTVGVFSSYDEN
-1204 KYVGFNCKFSLAEG
+1204 YKYVGFNCKFSLAEG
-1218 CTPVEW
+1218 CTPIEW
-1224 GITFIPMNAN
+1224 GITFIPILPSG
-1234 YRPVDENGNPTT
+1234 RPD
-1246 STVFRIKTHSKENE
+1246 SSQVFRVKALSAENE
-1260 YAATLSLSKNSTKYS
+1260 YTATLSLTKTSTKYS

-1282 LKYKDANNKVQVT
+1282 LKYRDKDGVHVIE
-1295 YGDEYVQAFGT
+1295 GDEHIQAFAT

-1311 ITDIKQNQN
+1311 ITDINQNQN

>member
-38 LTVASNTIL
+38 LTVASNTIR

-55 KDTSS
+55 KDTGS
-60 GTNSKLQ
+60 GINSKLQ

-105 SYVLSGAP
+105 SYVLNGAP

-118 PKLTFAYSTTYDE
+118 PKLTFAYSTTYNE
-131 LFSTISSGNRTGR
+131 LNPTINNDTRTGR

-150 ISKRN
+150 LSKRS
-155 TDENVGGTYRADCL
+155 TYENIGGTYRADCL

-182 VSSSQSLEVDYAAA
+182 VSSSQSLEVDYAVA

-209 VFAYQPQRANTD
+209 VFAYQPQRANSD

-255 EVKKGALVYTDTNRW
+255 EVKKGALVYSDTNRW

-294 SVSNFTDIDNI
+294 SVSDFTNVNDI

-314 TIDSTE
+314 TIASSE

-355 GSKETANTDFINSS
+355 GSKETANTNFINSS

-413 AFMLS
+413 TFMLS

-429 NQTKFWSDT
+429 NQTNYWSDT

-464 ANVDSF
+464 AKVDSF
-470 NGYSSSYSPQIN
+470 NGYNSSYNPQIN

-544 FNATAKDDGCK
+544 FNATAKDNGCK

-590 GVPTSSD
+590 GVPTSSY

-698 EEFNKLLESKEYYG
+698 EEYNKLLESREYYG

-741 DYQGCAN
+741 DYQGCAY

-770 TFRYANNNIAEVKYA
+770 TFRYANNNIAEVKFA

-792 TSLPNTATFYSQI
+792 TTLPNTATSYSQI

-815 IYSWTTATVASSD
+815 SYSWTTATVASSD
-828 IEVKESVKT
+828 VEVKESVDTK
-837 ENVAHNGTYN
+837 NVPHNGTYN
-847 KDVKDEEGKNSKHS
+847 KDVKDEEGKNTKHS
-861 FVCSDCNYSYTDY
+861 FVCSECNYSYTDY

-890 EASFEAAKQE
+890 DASFEAARTE
-900 AGVVLTQSSLYEDT
+900 AQNIINNNIQSPIYDDISLGEYIH
-914 SYKNFSKTV
+914 TV
-923 TDAGSKRSKGE
+923 SDFVTKRAKGE
-934 LHCQDDFDKAT
+934 FLCQEDFDNAT
-945 CEILYAKTLLKKKTG
+945 FEILYAKTKLKKKTG
-960 TVTIKVYDQNNQEI
+960 TVTLTVYDQNNQEI
-974 TDAGNTYTKDYG
+974 TGAGNTYNNNYG
-986 TEITIAPET
+986 DEITIKPAT

-1060 KANETLDTSKANK
+1060 KADETLDTSTANK

-1087 SVAGSADISS
+1087 SVTGSADISS

-1105 PVGSDTCGVYIP
+1105 PVDSDKCSVYIP
-1117 GNDGNYTAYQKKYD
+1117 GKDGTYTAYQKKYD

-1145 DYALSKSSDPKD
+1145 DYALSKSSDPNKIDD

-1168 APARKEVYVIPVNK
+1168 VPARKNVYVIPVNK
-1182 GESSKDTKV
+1182 GESSKHTKV

-1218 CTPVEW
+1218 CTPIEW

-1246 STVFRIKTHSKENE
+1246 STVFRIMTHSKENE

-1282 LKYKDANNKVQVT
+1282 LKYKDADNNIQVT

-1306 ENKFG
+1306 SNKFG
-1311 ITDIKQNQN
+1311 ITQ

>member
-1 MKKGK
+1 

-90 SVLKHSDKQLESAKV
+90 SMLKHSDKQLESAKV
-105 SYVLSGAP
+105 SYVLSGEP

-118 PKLTFAYSTTYDE
+118 PKLTFAYSTTYNE
-131 LFSTISSGNRTGR
+131 LNPTINNDTRTGR
-144 TEFITD
+144 TEFIPD
-150 ISKRN
+150 LSKRS
-155 TDENVGGTYRADCL
+155 TDESVGGTYRADCL
-169 KSWYGLNEIETKT
+169 KSWYGLKEIETKT

-209 VFAYQPQRANTD
+209 VFAYQPQRANSD

-294 SVSNFTDIDNI
+294 NVNDFTNLDDIK
-305 ASAVYDFTD
+305 SAVYEFTD
-314 TIDSTE
+314 TIASSE

-326 TVSYATQNDDSLFNT
+326 TVSYVTQNDDTLFNT

-376 TLATYSTTVGDAN
+376 MLATYSTAVGDSN

-413 AFMLS
+413 TFMLS

-438 DVNLS
+438 VVNLS

-464 ANVDSF
+464 EKVDSF
-470 NGYSSSYSPQIN
+470 NGYSSSYNPQIN

-501 TNAIEHSSPG
+501 TNNFVHESG
-511 GTIWS
+511 
-516 WYASFKIR
+516 YAFGSGAWWAS
-524 YYIPNMT
+524 YYIKYYVPNMT

-544 FNATAKDDGCK
+544 FNATAKDNGCK
-555 DVYMDLVYPANANGS
+555 RSFVNMVYPTTGS
-570 TVDSSDF
+570 SATDDSSDF
-577 ALYQLWEGSAGSF
+577 ALKQLWEGKESSF
-590 GVPTSSD
+590 GAPTSFD
-597 RQVGYSSSTRYGT
+597 RQVGYSSNTRYGD
-610 QTYSYGTNYVLK
+610 QIFYYDHQYVLK

-627 TGNPNSTLTSI
+627 KGTPTATLTTI
-638 NTMYWRSRADA
+638 NKMYWRSRADA
-649 RGVSTINGTHDSSAN
+649 AGVNTINGTPDSSAN

-679 IVNIKELKTIAEN
+679 IVNIKGLKTIAEN

-698 EEFNKLLESKEYYG
+698 EEYNKLLESKEYYG

-748 AIDALVSRY
+748 AIDSLVSRY
-757 NRTRSELVRRYKV
+757 NRTKSELVRRYKV

-792 TSLPNTATFYSQI
+792 TALPNTATSYSQI
-805 SGNNVNHEKT
+805 SGDNVNHEKT
-815 IYSWTTATVASSD
+815 SYSWTTATVTSSD
-828 IEVKESVKT
+828 TEVKETVKT

-847 KDVKDEEGKNSKHS
+847 KDVKDEEGKNTKHS
-861 FVCSDCNYSYTDY
+861 FVCSECNYSYTDY

-890 EASFEAAKQE
+890 DASFEAAHQE
-900 AGVVLTQSSLYEDT
+900 ALNILGQEASLYDT
-914 SYKNFSKTV
+914 PSLTNFMNTV
-923 TDAGSKRSKGE
+923 SPAFSKRSKGE
-934 LHCQDDFDKAT
+934 LHCQDDFDNAT
-945 CEILYAKTLLKKKTG
+945 FEILYAKTLLKKQHG
-960 TVTIKVYDQNNQEI
+960 TVTLTVYDQNDQVI
-974 TDAGNTYTKDYG
+974 TDAGKSYTKDYG
-986 TEITIAPET
+986 EEITITPNT
-995 EQNVY
+995 TYNVY

-1029 KAYCNKA
+1029 KAYCNKT

-1046 TFLVGGKISDIKYV
+1046 TFVVGGKISDIKYV
-1060 KANETLDTSKANK
+1060 KAGETLQTSSANK

-1080 TGKWDTD
+1080 TGDWNTA
-1087 SVAGSADISS
+1087 SVQGSADVSS
-1097 VTVRAELT
+1097 VTVNAALT
-1105 PVGSDTCGVYIP
+1105 PYNANKCNVHFAGGKQANLEYNTR
-1117 GNDGNYTAYQKKYD
+1117 
-1131 EKVDVKDYGLDDSS
+1131 VDVVADYQMDTGV
-1145 DYALSKSSDPKD
+1145 DYALSKSLSTDD

-1168 APARKEVYVIPVNK
+1168 VPARSEVYVIKVPK
-1182 GESSKDTKV
+1182 GDSTKHTKI
-1191 NTVGTFTSVDDKN
+1191 NTVGAFASVDDKN
-1204 KYVGFNCKFSLAEG
+1204 MYVGFNCKFSLAEG

-1224 GITFIPMNAN
+1224 GITFIPILPTG
-1234 YRPVDENGNPTT
+1234 RPDT
-1246 STVFRIKTHSKENE
+1246 SKVFRVRALSAENE
-1260 YAATLSLSKNSTKYS
+1260 YTATLSLTNGSTKYS

-1282 LKYKDANNKVQVT
+1282 LKYKDADNNLQVI
-1295 YGDEYVQAFGT
+1295 YGDEHEQAFST
-1306 ENKFG
+1306 ENQFSKF
-1311 ITDIKQNQN
+1311 N

>member
-26 FSAISA
+26 FSALSA

-47 CAGDTDRW
+47 CAGGTDRW
-55 KDTSS
+55 KNTGS
-60 GTNSKLQ
+60 GINSELQ
-67 ITNDGQAGNFSYA
+67 ITNDGQADNFSYA

-90 SVLKHSDKQLESAKV
+90 TVLKNSDKQLESAKV
-105 SYVLSGAP
+105 SYVLSGSP
-113 SNGVN
+113 STGVN
-118 PKLTFAYSTTYDE
+118 PQLTFAYSTTYDE
-131 LFSTISSGNRTGR
+131 LFSSISSGSRTGK
-144 TEFITD
+144 TEFIPD
-150 ISKRN
+150 LSKRS
-155 TDENVGGTYRADCL
+155 TEENVGGTYRADCL

-182 VSSSQSLEVDYAAA
+182 VNSTQNLEVDYATA

-209 VFAYQPQRANTD
+209 VFAYQPKRANAT
-221 RNNTW
+221 RSGESW

-294 SVSNFTDIDNI
+294 SVSDFTNVNDI

-326 TVSYATQNDDSLFNT
+326 TVSYATQNNDSLFNT

-369 KNYFGLQ
+369 KEYFGLQ

-443 SSALSITKV
+443 SSTLSITKV
-452 SNSLDVDVSQVK
+452 SNSFDVDVSQVK
-464 ANVDSF
+464 AKVDSF
-470 NGYSSSYSPQIN
+470 NGYSSSYNPQIN

-511 GTIWS
+511 GTKWA

-531 LLYDGTQPYNTIL
+531 LLYDGTQPYNTVL

-664 GRQAEGTDTIGVNIN
+664 GRQAEGTDTINVNIN

-698 EEFNKLLESKEYYG
+698 EEYNKLLESKEYYG

-748 AIDALVSRY
+748 AIDSLVSKY
-757 NRTRSELVRRYKV
+757 NRTKSELVRRYKV
-770 TFRYANNNIAEVKYA
+770 TFRYANNSIAEEKYA
-785 NSGDTVS
+785 DSGDTVS
-792 TSLPNTATFYSQI
+792 TTLPNTATVYSQL
-805 SGNNVNHEKT
+805 SGDNVNHKKT
-815 IYSWTTATVASSD
+815 TYSWTTATVASSD
-828 IEVKESVKT
+828 VEVKESVETKD
-837 ENVAHNGTYN
+837 VPHNGTYN
-847 KDVKDEEGKNSKHS
+847 KDVKDEQGKNTKHS
-861 FVCSDCNYSYTDY
+861 FICSDCNYSYTDY

-890 EASFEAAKQE
+890 VASFEAARTE
-900 AGVVLTQSSLYEDT
+900 ALDIINNQSSIYDT
-914 SYKNFSKTV
+914 SKFMHTV
-923 TDAGSKRSKGE
+923 SDFVTKRANGE
-934 LHCQDDFDKAT
+934 LHCQEDFDNAT
-945 CEILYAKTLLKKKTG
+945 YEILYAKAKLKKLTG
-960 TVTIKVYDQNNQEI
+960 TVTLTVFDQNNKVIE
-974 TDAGNTYTKDYG
+974 DAGNNYKENYG
-986 TEITIAPET
+986 TEITIAPKT

-1029 KAYCNKA
+1029 TAYCNKT

-1046 TFLVGGKISDIKYV
+1046 TFIVGGKISDIKYV
-1060 KANETLDTSKANK
+1060 KAGDTLQTSTANK

-1080 TGKWDTD
+1080 TGNWDTE
-1087 SVAGSADISS
+1087 SVQGSADVSS

-1105 PVGSDTCGVYIP
+1105 PYNANKCNVHFAGGRQANLEYNT
-1117 GNDGNYTAYQKKYD
+1117 
-1131 EKVDVKDYGLDDSS
+1131 KVDVIDDYQMDQGF
-1145 DYALSKSSDPKD
+1145 DYALSKSTDPND

-1168 APARKEVYVIPVNK
+1168 VPARSEVYVIKVPQ
-1182 GESSKDTKV
+1182 GDSTKHTKI
-1191 NTVGTFTSVDDKN
+1191 NTVGAFASVDDKN
-1204 KYVGFNCKFSLAEG
+1204 KYVGFNCKFSLAQG

-1224 GITFIPMNAN
+1224 GITFIPILPSG
-1234 YRPVDENGNPTT
+1234 RPDT
-1246 STVFRIKTHSKENE
+1246 SKVFRVRALSAENE
-1260 YAATLSLSKNSTKYS
+1260 YTATLSLTKTNTKYS

-1282 LKYKDANNKVQVT
+1282 LKYKDANNNIQVI
-1295 YGDEYVQAFGT
+1295 YGDEHEQAFST
-1306 ENKFG
+1306 ENQFSKF
-1311 ITDIKQNQN
+1311 N

>member
-6 MFKKSISCL
+6 VFKKSISCL

-113 SNGVN
+113 SSGVN

-221 RNNTW
+221 RNTTW

-242 KDAYTSTSSYNLT
+242 KDAYTSTSSYSLT
-255 EVKKGALVYTDTNRW
+255 EVKKGALVYSDTNRW
-270 PGGNIARVV
+270 PGGNIATVV

-294 SVSNFTDIDNI
+294 NVTDFTNVNDIV
-305 ASAVYDFTD
+305 SAVYDFTD
-314 TIDSTE
+314 TIDSTD

-326 TVSYATQNDDSLFNT
+326 TVSYATQNYDSLFNAN
-341 YGNNPTTSTGIFKS
+341 GNNPTTSTGIFKT
-355 GSKETANTDFINSS
+355 GGKEIANTDFISSS

-376 TLATYSTTVGDAN
+376 TLATYSTAVGDSN

-408 SYVVI
+408 TYVVI

-429 NQTKFWSDT
+429 NETSFWSDT

-443 SSALSITKV
+443 SSILSITKA

-464 ANVDSF
+464 AKVDSF
-470 NGYSSSYSPQIN
+470 NGYSSSYNPQIN
-482 SKNVE
+482 SQNVE

-524 YYIPNMT
+524 YYVPNMT

-544 FNATAKDDGCK
+544 FNATAKDNGCK

-590 GVPTSSD
+590 GVPTLFD

-610 QTYSYGTNYVLK
+610 KTYSYGTNYVLK

-627 TGNPNSTLTSI
+627 TGNPNSTLTNISK
-638 NTMYWRSRADA
+638 MYWRSRADA
-649 RGVSTINGTHDSSAN
+649 RGVSTINGTPDSSAN
-664 GRQAEGTDTIGVNIN
+664 GRQAEGTDTIDVNIN

-698 EEFNKLLESKEYYG
+698 EEYNKLLESKEYYG

-757 NRTRSELVRRYKV
+757 NRTKSELVRRYKV

-792 TSLPNTATFYSQI
+792 TALPNTATSYSQI
-805 SGNNVNHEKT
+805 SGDNVNHEKT
-815 IYSWTTATVASSD
+815 SYSWTTATVTSSD
-828 IEVKESVKT
+828 TEVKETVKT

-847 KDVKDEEGKNSKHS
+847 KDVKDDQGNNSKHS

-874 HNFIDSATC
+874 HNFVDKKIC
-883 TCGAKVD
+883 TCGYEPDFSAYNNAAGTEYLSIKNNSADYDKDSYSNYETAVLS
-890 EASFEAAKQE
+890 AAAKRNDVHSQK
-900 AGVVLTQSSLYEDT
+900 DI
-914 SYKNFSKTV
+914 
-923 TDAGSKRSKGE
+923 
-934 LHCQDDFDKAT
+934 DDITF
-945 CEILYAKTLLKKKTG
+945 EILYAKALLKKQKG
-960 TVTIKVYDQNNQEI
+960 TVTLTVYDQNNQVI
-974 TDAGNTYTKDYG
+974 TDETKSYNEDYG
-986 TEITIAPET
+986 TEITIAPKT
-995 EQNVY
+995 AQNVY

-1015 QQSIS
+1015 QSSIS

-1029 KAYCNKA
+1029 KAYCNNV
-1036 QSADEKYTKV
+1036 QSADKKYTKV
-1046 TFLVGGKISDIKYV
+1046 TFLVGGRVSDIKYV
-1060 KANETLDTSKANK
+1060 EAGETLYTSDANK
-1073 LQFPFFT
+1073 LQFPFFN
-1080 TGKWDTD
+1080 TGDWDKQ
-1087 SVAGSADISS
+1087 SVQGSADVSS
-1097 VTVRAELT
+1097 VTVNASLT
-1105 PVGSDTCGVYIP
+1105 PYNENKCNVHFAGGKEENLDYNT
-1117 GNDGNYTAYQKKYD
+1117 
-1131 EKVDVKDYGLDDSS
+1131 KVDVVADYSMDTGF
-1145 DYALSKSSDPKD
+1145 DYALSTSFKPED
-1157 IIAYMHGTVFY
+1157 IIAYIHGTVFY
-1168 APARKEVYVIPVNK
+1168 VPARSEVYVIKVAK
-1182 GESSKDTKV
+1182 GDSAKQTKI
-1191 NTVGTFTSVDDKN
+1191 NTVGTFASYDDKN

-1224 GITFIPMNAN
+1224 GITFIPILPSG
-1234 YRPVDENGNPTT
+1234 RPD
-1246 STVFRIKTHSKENE
+1246 SSQVFRVRALSAENE
-1260 YAATLSLSKNSTKYS
+1260 YTATLSLTKTNTKYS
-1275 AIRAKAY
+1275 AVKAKAY
-1282 LKYKDANNKVQVT
+1282 LKYKDSSNNTQVI
-1295 YGDEYVQAFGT
+1295 YGDEYTQAFGM

-1311 ITDIKQNQN
+1311 ITDTNQNQN

>member
-105 SYVLSGAP
+105 SYVLSGTP

-131 LFSTISSGNRTGR
+131 LNPTINNDTRTGR
-144 TEFITD
+144 TEFIPD
-150 ISKRN
+150 LSKRS
-155 TDENVGGTYRADCL
+155 TDESVGGTYRADCL

-209 VFAYQPQRANTD
+209 VFAYQPQRANSD

-242 KDAYTSTSSYNLT
+242 KDAYTSTSSYSLT
-255 EVKKGALVYTDTNRW
+255 EVKKGALVYSDTNRW

-294 SVSNFTDIDNI
+294 SVSDFTNVNDI

-326 TVSYATQNDDSLFNT
+326 TVSYATQNNDSLFNT

-355 GSKETANTDFINSS
+355 GSKETANTDFINNS
-369 KNYFGLQ
+369 KKYFGLQ
-376 TLATYSTTVGDAN
+376 TLATYSTAVGDSN

-464 ANVDSF
+464 AKVDSF
-470 NGYSSSYSPQIN
+470 NGYSSSYNPQIN

-501 TNAIEHSSPG
+501 TNNFVHESSYAF
-511 GTIWS
+511 GTGAW
-516 WYASFKIR
+516 WAS
-524 YYIPNMT
+524 YYIKYYVPNMT
-531 LLYDGTQPYNTIL
+531 LLYDGTQPYNTVL
-544 FNATAKDDGCK
+544 FNATAKDNGCK
-555 DVYMDLVYPANANGS
+555 RSFVNMVYPTTGS
-570 TVDSSDF
+570 SATDDSSDF
-577 ALYQLWEGSAGSF
+577 ALKQLWEGQESSF
-590 GVPTSSD
+590 GVPTSLD
-597 RQVGYSSSTRYGT
+597 RQVGYSSSTRYGD
-610 QTYSYGTNYVLK
+610 QIFYYDHQYVLK

-627 TGNPNSTLTSI
+627 KDIPTATLTTI
-638 NTMYWRSRADA
+638 NKMYWRSRADA
-649 RGVSTINGTHDSSAN
+649 AGVSTINGTPDSSAN
-664 GRQAEGTDTIGVNIN
+664 GRQAEGTDTIDVNIN

-698 EEFNKLLESKEYYG
+698 EEYNKLLESKEYYG

-757 NRTRSELVRRYKV
+757 NKTKSELVRRYKV

-792 TSLPNTATFYSQI
+792 TTLPNTATSYSQI

-815 IYSWTTATVASSD
+815 SYSWTTATVASSD
-828 IEVKESVKT
+828 MEVKETVKT
-837 ENVAHNGTYN
+837 ENVPHNGTYN
-847 KDVKDEEGKNSKHS
+847 KDVKDEEGNNSKHS

-874 HNFIDSATC
+874 HNFVDKKTC
-883 TCGAKVD
+883 TCGYEPDFSAYNN
-890 EASFEAAKQE
+890 AAGTEYFSIKNNSADYDKDSYSNYE
-900 AGVVLTQSSLYEDT
+900 TTVLSAAG
-914 SYKNFSKTV
+914 
-923 TDAGSKRSKGE
+923 KRNDVHSQKDI
-934 LHCQDDFDKAT
+934 DDITF
-945 CEILYAKTLLKKKTG
+945 EILYAKALLKKQKG
-960 TVTIKVYDQNNQEI
+960 TVTLTVYDQNDQEI
-974 TDAGNTYTKDYG
+974 TGAGNTYTKDYG

-995 EQNVY
+995 AQNVY

-1015 QQSIS
+1015 QSSIS

-1029 KAYCNKA
+1029 KAYCNNA
-1036 QSADEKYTKV
+1036 QSPDKKYTKV
-1046 TFLVGGKISDIKYV
+1046 TFLVGGRVSDIKYV
-1060 KANETLDTSKANK
+1060 EAGETLKTSTANK

-1080 TGKWDTD
+1080 TGDWDKP
-1087 SVAGSADISS
+1087 SVEGSADVSS
-1097 VTVRAELT
+1097 VTVNASLT
-1105 PVGSDTCGVYIP
+1105 PYNENKCNVHFAGGKEANLDYNT
-1117 GNDGNYTAYQKKYD
+1117 
-1131 EKVDVKDYGLDDSS
+1131 KVDVVADYSMDTGF
-1145 DYALSKSSDPKD
+1145 DYALSTSFDPQD
-1157 IIAYMHGTVFY
+1157 IIAYIHGTVFY
-1168 APARKEVYVIPVNK
+1168 VPARSEVYVIKVTK
-1182 GESSKDTKV
+1182 GESAKQTKI
-1191 NTVGTFTSVDDKN
+1191 NTVGTFASYDGKN
-1204 KYVGFNCKFSLAEG
+1204 KYVGFNCKFSLAKD

-1224 GITFIPMNAN
+1224 GITFIPILPSG
-1234 YRPVDENGNPTT
+1234 RPDT
-1246 STVFRIKTHSKENE
+1246 SKVFRVRALSAENE
-1260 YAATLSLSKNSTKYS
+1260 YTATLSLSKDSTKYS
-1275 AIRAKAY
+1275 AVKAKAY
-1282 LKYKDANNKVQVT
+1282 LKYKDSKNNIQVI
-1295 YGDEYVQAFGT
+1295 YGDEYTQAFAT

-1311 ITDIKQNQN
+1311 ITDINQSQN

>member
-1 MKKGK
+1 

-26 FSAISA
+26 FSALSA

-55 KDTSS
+55 KDTNS

-90 SVLKHSDKQLESAKV
+90 TVLKNSDKQLESAKV
-105 SYVLSGAP
+105 TYVLSGSP

-118 PKLTFAYSTTYDE
+118 PQLTFAYSTTYDE
-131 LFSTISSGNRTGR
+131 LFSSITSGNRTGR
-144 TEFITD
+144 TEFIPD
-150 ISKRN
+150 LSKRSI
-155 TDENVGGTYRADCL
+155 DESVGGTYRADCL
-169 KSWYGLNEIETKT
+169 TSWYGLNEIETKT
-182 VSSSQSLEVDYAAA
+182 VNSSQNLEVDYATA

-209 VFAYQPQRANTD
+209 VFAYQPKRANSD
-221 RNNTW
+221 RSNTW
-226 SDINLYNRD
+226 SDINLYNRN

-255 EVKKGALVYTDTNRW
+255 EVKKGALVYSDTNRW
-270 PGGNIARVV
+270 PGGNVARVV
-279 NDQRNDNCSIGYLRF
+279 NDQRNDNCSIGFLRF
-294 SVSNFTDIDNI
+294 SVSDFTDVDKI

-314 TIDSTE
+314 TIASTE

-326 TVSYATQNDDSLFNT
+326 TVSYVTQNDDSLFNT
-341 YGNNPTTSTGIFKS
+341 YGNNPTTSTDIFVS
-355 GSKETANTDFINSS
+355 GGKTVANTGFINSS

-376 TLATYSTTVGDAN
+376 TLATYSTTAGDAN

-401 WAVNANK
+401 WAVNTNK

-413 AFMLS
+413 TFMLS

-429 NQTKFWSDT
+429 NQTSYWSDT

-443 SSALSITKV
+443 SSTLSITKV
-452 SNSLDVDVSQVK
+452 SNSFDVDVSQVK

-470 NGYSSSYSPQIN
+470 NGYSSSYNPQIN

-487 AHNVLYSQ
+487 ARNVLYSQ

-501 TNAIEHSSPG
+501 TNNFLHESGYQFGSGA
-511 GTIWS
+511 W
-516 WYASFKIR
+516 WAS
-524 YYIPNMT
+524 YYIKYYVPNMT

-544 FNATAKDDGCK
+544 FNATAKDSGCK
-555 DVYMDLVYPANANGS
+555 RSFVNMVYPTTGS
-570 TVDSSDF
+570 SATDDSSDF
-577 ALYQLWEGSAGSF
+577 ALKQLWEGQESSF
-590 GVPTSSD
+590 GAPTSFD
-597 RQVGYSSSTRYGT
+597 RQVGYSSKTRYGDKIFYYDH
-610 QTYSYGTNYVLK
+610 QYVLK

-627 TGNPNSTLTSI
+627 KGTPTTTLTTI
-638 NTMYWRSRADA
+638 NKMYWRSRADA
-649 RGVSTINGTHDSSAN
+649 AGVNTINGTPDSSAN
-664 GRQAEGTDTIGVNIN
+664 GRQAEGTDTIDVNIN

-698 EEFNKLLESKEYYG
+698 EEYNKLLESKEYYG

-748 AIDALVSRY
+748 AIDALVSKY
-757 NRTRSELVRRYKV
+757 NKTKSELVRRYKV
-770 TFRYANNNIAEVKYA
+770 TFRYANNDKAEVKYA
-785 NSGDTVS
+785 YSGDTVS
-792 TSLPNTATFYSQI
+792 TTLPNTATVYSQI
-805 SGNNVNHEKT
+805 SGDNVNHQRT
-815 IYSWTTATVASSD
+815 TYSWTTATVTSSD
-828 IEVKESVKT
+828 TEVKETVKT

-847 KDVKDEEGKNSKHS
+847 KDVKDDQGNNSKHS
-861 FVCSDCNYSYTDY
+861 FVCSECNYSYTDY
-874 HNFIDSATC
+874 HNFVDKKIC
-883 TCGAKVD
+883 TCGYAPDFSAYDNAAGTEYLSINKNDYDQDSYSNYETAVLSATNKRNNVHSQKD
-890 EASFEAAKQE
+890 IDDITFE
-900 AGVVLTQSSLYEDT
+900 V
-914 SYKNFSKTV
+914 
-923 TDAGSKRSKGE
+923 
-934 LHCQDDFDKAT
+934 
-945 CEILYAKTLLKKKTG
+945 LYAKSLLRKKQG
-960 TVTIKVYDQNNQEI
+960 TVNLTVYDQNDQEI
-974 TDAGNTYTKDYG
+974 TNAGKSYTYDYG
-986 TEITIAPET
+986 EEITITPNT
-995 EQNVY
+995 TYNVY
-1000 KYVIEKDGATSEIYG
+1000 KYVIEKDGTTSEIYG

-1029 KAYCNKA
+1029 TAYCNKT

-1060 KANETLDTSKANK
+1060 KAGKTLDTSTANK

-1080 TGKWDTD
+1080 TGNWDTE
-1087 SVAGSADISS
+1087 SVEGKADGSS

-1105 PVGSDTCGVYIP
+1105 PVDSDKCGVYIP
-1117 GNDGNYTAYQKKYD
+1117 GNDGNYTAYQKDYD
-1131 EKVDVKDYGLDDSS
+1131 AKVDVTEYGLDDTS
-1145 DYALSKSSDPKD
+1145 DYALSKSPSEDD

-1168 APARKEVYVIPVNK
+1168 VPARKDVYVLKVSK
-1182 GESSKDTKV
+1182 GESSKQTKV
-1191 NTVGTFTSVDDKN
+1191 NTVGTFTSVDDN
-1204 KYVGFNCKFSLAEG
+1204 YKYVGFNCKFSLAEN
-1218 CTPVEW
+1218 CTPIEW
-1224 GITFIPMNAN
+1224 GITFIPMNADF
-1234 YRPVDENGNPTT
+1234 RPVDANGNPTS

-1282 LKYKDANNKVQVT
+1282 LKYKDAGNNIQVI

-1306 ENKFG
+1306 SNKFG
-1311 ITDIKQNQN
+1311 ITQ

>member
-1 MKKGK
+1 

-26 FSAISA
+26 FSALSA

-67 ITNDGQAGNFSYA
+67 ITNDGQADNFSYA

-90 SVLKHSDKQLESAKV
+90 TVLKNSDKQLESAKV
-105 SYVLSGAP
+105 SYVLSGLP

-118 PKLTFAYSTTYDE
+118 PQLTFAYSTTYDE
-131 LFSTISSGNRTGR
+131 LFPSISSGNRTGR
-144 TEFITD
+144 TEFIPD
-150 ISKRN
+150 LSKRSI
-155 TDENVGGTYRADCL
+155 DESVGGTYRADCL

-182 VSSSQSLEVDYAAA
+182 VNSTQNLEVDYATA

-209 VFAYQPQRANTD
+209 VFAYQPQRANSD

-226 SDINLYNRD
+226 SDINLYNRN

-242 KDAYTSTSSYNLT
+242 KDTYTSTSSYNLA
-255 EVKKGALVYTDTNRW
+255 EVKKGALVYSDTNRW

-279 NDQRNDNCSIGYLRF
+279 NDRRNDNCSIGYLRF
-294 SVSNFTDIDNI
+294 NVSDFTNVNDI
-305 ASAVYDFTD
+305 ASAVYDFKD
-314 TIDSTE
+314 TIASSE

-326 TVSYATQNDDSLFNT
+326 TVSYVTQNDDSLFNT
-341 YGNNPTTSTGIFKS
+341 YGNNPTTSTGIFKE

-369 KNYFGLQ
+369 KEYFGLQ
-376 TLATYSTTVGDAN
+376 TLATYSTAVGDSN

-413 AFMLS
+413 TFMLS

-443 SSALSITKV
+443 SSTLTITKV
-452 SNSLDVDVSQVK
+452 SNSLDVDISQVK
-464 ANVDSF
+464 AKVDSF
-470 NGYSSSYSPQIN
+470 NGYSSSYNPQIN

-501 TNAIEHSSPG
+501 TNNFLHESGYAF
-511 GTIWS
+511 GTGAW
-516 WYASFKIR
+516 WAS
-524 YYIPNMT
+524 YYIKYYVPNMT
-531 LLYDGTQPYNTIL
+531 LLYDGTQPYNTVL
-544 FNATAKDDGCK
+544 FNATAKDNGCK
-555 DVYMDLVYPANANGS
+555 RSFVNMVYPTTGS
-570 TVDSSDF
+570 SATDDSSDF
-577 ALYQLWEGSAGSF
+577 ALKQLWEGKESSF
-590 GVPTSSD
+590 GAPTSLD
-597 RQVGYSSSTRYGT
+597 RQVGYSSKTRYGD
-610 QTYSYGTNYVLK
+610 QIFYYDHQYVLK

-627 TGNPNSTLTSI
+627 KGTPTATLTTI
-638 NTMYWRSRADA
+638 NKMYWRSRADA
-649 RGVSTINGTHDSSAN
+649 AGVNTINGTPASSAN
-664 GRQAEGTDTIGVNIN
+664 GRQAEGTDTIDVNIN

-698 EEFNKLLESKEYYG
+698 EEFNKLIQSKEYYG

-757 NRTRSELVRRYKV
+757 NRTKSELVRRYKV
-770 TFRYANNNIAEVKYA
+770 TFRYADNTIAEEKYA
-785 NSGDTVS
+785 YSGDTVS
-792 TSLPNTATFYSQI
+792 TALLNTATSYSQI
-805 SGNNVNHEKT
+805 SGNSVNHEKT
-815 IYSWTTATVASSD
+815 SYSWTTATVASSD
-828 IEVKESVKT
+828 LEVKETVKT

-847 KDVKDEEGKNSKHS
+847 KDVKDDQGNNSKHS
-861 FVCSDCNYSYTDY
+861 FVCSECNYSYTDY
-874 HNFIDSATC
+874 HNFVDKKIC
-883 TCGAKVD
+883 TCGYAPDFSAYDNAAGTEYLSINKNDYDQDSYSNYETAVLSATNKRNNVHSQKD
-890 EASFEAAKQE
+890 IDDITFE
-900 AGVVLTQSSLYEDT
+900 V
-914 SYKNFSKTV
+914 
-923 TDAGSKRSKGE
+923 
-934 LHCQDDFDKAT
+934 
-945 CEILYAKTLLKKKTG
+945 LYAKSLLRKKQG
-960 TVTIKVYDQNNQEI
+960 TVNLTVYDQNDQEI
-974 TDAGNTYTKDYG
+974 TGAGKSYTSDYG
-986 TEITIAPET
+986 KEITITPNT
-995 EQNVY
+995 TYNVY
-1000 KYVIEKDGATSEIYG
+1000 KYVIEKDSTTSEIYG
-1015 QQSIS
+1015 QPSIS
-1020 YVVTGDATV
+1020 YVVTGNATV
-1029 KAYCNKA
+1029 KAYCNKT

-1046 TFLVGGKISDIKYV
+1046 TFLVGGRISDIKYV
-1060 KANETLDTSKANK
+1060 KAGKTLDTSDANK

-1080 TGKWDTD
+1080 TGDWDKP
-1087 SVAGSADISS
+1087 SVEGSADVSS
-1097 VTVRAELT
+1097 VTVNATLT
-1105 PVGSDTCGVYIP
+1105 PY
-1117 GNDGNYTAYQKKYD
+1117 NDNKCNVHFAGGKQENLEYNT
-1131 EKVDVKDYGLDDSS
+1131 KVDVKKYISDDRV

-1157 IIAYMHGTVFY
+1157 IIAYIHGTVFY
-1168 APARKEVYVIPVNK
+1168 VPARSEVFVITVPK
-1182 GESSKDTKV
+1182 GESTKDPKI
-1191 NTVGTFTSVDDKN
+1191 NTVGVFTSYDDKN

-1224 GITFIPMNAN
+1224 GITFIPILPTG
-1234 YRPVDENGNPTT
+1234 RPAT
-1246 STVFRIKTHSKENE
+1246 SKVFRVRALSAENE
-1260 YAATLSLSKNSTKYS
+1260 YTATLSLSKDSTKYS
-1275 AIRAKAY
+1275 AIKAKAY
-1282 LKYKDANNKVQVT
+1282 LKYRDKDGVHVIE
-1295 YGDEYVQAFGT
+1295 GDEYTQAFGI

-1311 ITDIKQNQN
+1311 ITDTNQN

>member
-26 FSAISA
+26 FSALSA

-67 ITNDGQAGNFSYA
+67 ITNDGQARNFSYA

-90 SVLKHSDKQLESAKV
+90 TVLKNSDKQLESAKV
-105 SYVLSGAP
+105 SYVLSGEP

-118 PKLTFAYSTTYDE
+118 PQLTFAYSTTYDE
-131 LFSTISSGNRTGR
+131 LFSSISSGSRTGR
-144 TEFITD
+144 TEFIPD
-150 ISKRN
+150 LSKRS
-155 TDENVGGTYRADCL
+155 TDESVGGTYRADCL

-209 VFAYQPQRANTD
+209 VFAYQPKRANSD

-226 SDINLYNRD
+226 SDINLYNRN

-255 EVKKGALVYTDTNRW
+255 EVKKGTVVYDGTDRW

-279 NDQRNDNCSIGYLRF
+279 NDQRNDNCSIGFLRF
-294 SVSNFTDIDNI
+294 SVSDFTDVDKI
-305 ASAVYDFTD
+305 ASAIYDFKD
-314 TIDSTE
+314 SINSTE

-326 TVSYATQNDDSLFNT
+326 TVSYVTQNDDSLFGS
-341 YGNNPTTSTGIFKS
+341 YGNNHTTSTGIFAS
-355 GSKETANTDFINSS
+355 GSKEEANTDFINSS

-413 AFMLS
+413 TFMLS

-429 NQTKFWSDT
+429 NQTKYWSDT
-438 DVNLS
+438 DVTLS
-443 SSALSITKV
+443 SSILNITKV
-452 SNSLDVDVSQVK
+452 SNSLDFDVSQVK

-470 NGYSSSYSPQIN
+470 NGYSSSYNPQIN

-511 GTIWS
+511 GTKWA

-531 LLYDGTQPYNTIL
+531 FLYDGTQPYNTIL

-664 GRQAEGTDTIGVNIN
+664 GRQAEGTDTINVNIN

-698 EEFNKLLESKEYYG
+698 EEYNKLLESKEYYG

-748 AIDALVSRY
+748 AIDALVSKY
-757 NRTRSELVRRYKV
+757 NRTKSELVRRYKV
-770 TFRYANNNIAEVKYA
+770 TFRYANNSIAEEKYA
-785 NSGDTVS
+785 DSGETVS
-792 TSLPNTATFYSQI
+792 TTLPNTATVYSQL
-805 SGNNVNHEKT
+805 SGDNVNHKRT
-815 IYSWTTATVASSD
+815 TYSWTTATVASSD
-828 IEVKESVKT
+828 TEVKETVNT
-837 ENVAHNGTYN
+837 ENVPHNGTYN
-847 KDVKDEEGKNSKHS
+847 KDVKDEQGNNSKHS
-861 FVCSDCNYSYTDY
+861 FICSDCNYSYTEY
-874 HNFIDSATC
+874 HDFNDKKIC
-883 TCGAKVD
+883 TCGYEPDFSAYD
-890 EASFEAAKQE
+890 NA
-900 AGVVLTQSSLYEDT
+900 AGVEYQNISKQRELYGD
-914 SYKNFSKTV
+914 SFSEY
-923 TDAGSKRSKGE
+923 DAAVRSAAIKRNNVHSQKDI
-934 LHCQDDFDKAT
+934 DDITF
-945 CEILYAKTLLKKKTG
+945 EILYAKTKLKKKTG
-960 TVTIKVYDQNNQEI
+960 TVTLMVYDANGNVVS
-974 TDAGNTYTKDYG
+974 DAGKSYKDNTYG

-1000 KYVIEKDGATSEIYG
+1000 KYVIEEKDGATSEIYG

-1029 KAYCNKA
+1029 KAYCNNA
-1036 QSADEKYTKV
+1036 QSADKKYTKV
-1046 TFLVGGKISDIKYV
+1046 TFIVGGKISDIKYV
-1060 KANETLDTSKANK
+1060 EEGKTLQTSTANK

-1080 TGKWDTD
+1080 TGDWSTPT
-1087 SVAGSADISS
+1087 VEGSADVSS

-1105 PVGSDTCGVYIP
+1105 PY
-1117 GNDGNYTAYQKKYD
+1117 NDNKCNVHFAGGKEASLAYNT
-1131 EKVDVKDYGLDDSS
+1131 KVDVVTDYKMDTGV
-1145 DYALSKSSDPKD
+1145 DYALSTSWKTDD

-1168 APARKEVYVIPVNK
+1168 VPARSEVYVIKVPK
-1182 GESSKDTKV
+1182 GESTKQPKI
-1191 NTVGTFTSVDDKN
+1191 NTVGVFSSYDEN
-1204 KYVGFNCKFSLAEG
+1204 YKYVGFNCKFSLPAD

-1224 GITFIPMNAN
+1224 GITFIPILPSG
-1234 YRPVDENGNPTT
+1234 RPD
-1246 STVFRIKTHSKENE
+1246 SSQVFRVKPLSAENE
-1260 YAATLSLSKNSTKYS
+1260 YTATLSLTKTSTKYS

-1282 LKYKDANNKVQVT
+1282 LKYRDKDGVHVIE
-1295 YGDEYVQAFGT
+1295 GDEHIQAFAT

-1311 ITDIKQNQN
+1311 ITDINQNQN

>member
-55 KDTSS
+55 KDTGS
-60 GTNSKLQ
+60 GINSKLQ

-118 PKLTFAYSTTYDE
+118 PKLTFAYSTTYNE
-131 LFSTISSGNRTGR
+131 LNPTINNDTRKNR

-155 TDENVGGTYRADCL
+155 IDENVGGTYRADCL
-169 KSWYGLNEIETKT
+169 KSWYGLKEIETKT
-182 VSSSQSLEVDYAAA
+182 VSSPQSLEVDYAAA

-209 VFAYQPQRANTD
+209 VFAYQPQRANSD

-242 KDAYTSTSSYNLT
+242 KEAYTSTSSYSLT
-255 EVKKGALVYTDTNRW
+255 EVKKGALVYDSTNRW
-270 PGGNIARVV
+270 PGGNIATVV

-294 SVSNFTDIDNI
+294 NVTDFTNVNDIV
-305 ASAVYDFTD
+305 SAVYDFTD
-314 TIDSTE
+314 TIDSTD

-326 TVSYATQNDDSLFNT
+326 TVSYATQNYDSLFNAN
-341 YGNNPTTSTGIFKS
+341 GNNPTTSTGIFKT
-355 GSKETANTDFINSS
+355 GGKEIANTDFISSS

-376 TLATYSTTVGDAN
+376 TLATYSTAVGDSK

-408 SYVVI
+408 TYVVI

-418 YPGGSNENNTN
+418 NPGGENEKNTN
-429 NQTKFWSDT
+429 NATSYWSDT
-438 DVNLS
+438 SVNLS

-452 SNSLDVDVSQVK
+452 SNSLEVDVSQVK
-464 ANVDSF
+464 AKVDSF
-470 NGYSSSYSPQIN
+470 NGYSSSYNPQIN
-482 SKNVE
+482 SQNVE

-511 GTIWS
+511 GTAWS

-524 YYIPNMT
+524 YYVPNMT

-544 FNATAKDDGCK
+544 FNATAKDSGCK

-590 GVPTSSD
+590 GVPTLFD

-610 QTYSYGTNYVLK
+610 KTYSYGTNYVLN

-627 TGNPNSTLTSI
+627 TGNPNSTLTNISK
-638 NTMYWRSRADA
+638 MYWRSRADA
-649 RGVSTINGTHDSSAN
+649 RGVSTINGTPDSSAN
-664 GRQAEGTDTIGVNIN
+664 NRQAEGTDTIDVNIN

-698 EEFNKLLESKEYYG
+698 EEYNKLLESKEYYG

-757 NRTRSELVRRYKV
+757 NRTKSELVRRYKV
-770 TFRYANNNIAEVKYA
+770 TFRYANNSIAEVKYA
-785 NSGDTVS
+785 NSGETVS
-792 TSLPNTATFYSQI
+792 TTLSNTATDYSQI
-805 SGNNVNHEKT
+805 SGDNVNHKRT
-815 IYSWTTATVASSD
+815 TYSWTTATVASSD
-828 IEVKESVKT
+828 TEVKETVKT

-847 KDVKDEEGKNSKHS
+847 KDVKDDQGNNSKHS
-861 FVCSDCNYSYTDY
+861 FVCSECNYSYTDY
-874 HNFIDSATC
+874 HNFVDKKIC
-883 TCGAKVD
+883 TCGYEPDFSAYNN
-890 EASFEAAKQE
+890 A
-900 AGVVLTQSSLYEDT
+900 AGVEFRNISQNSELYDKD
-914 SYKNFSKTV
+914 SFSNY
-923 TDAGSKRSKGE
+923 DAVVRSAATKRNDVHSQKDI
-934 LHCQDDFDKAT
+934 DDITF
-945 CEILYAKTLLKKKTG
+945 EILYAKALLKKQKG
-960 TVTIKVYDQNNQEI
+960 TVTLTVYDQNNQEI
-974 TDAGNTYTKDYG
+974 TGAGNTYNNNYG
-986 TEITIAPET
+986 DEITIKPAT

-1000 KYVIEKDGATSEIYG
+1000 KYVIEKDGTTSEIYG
-1015 QQSIS
+1015 QPSIS

-1029 KAYCNKA
+1029 KAYCNEA
-1036 QSADEKYTKV
+1036 QSPDKKYTKV

-1060 KANETLDTSKANK
+1060 EAGKSLDTSKANK

-1080 TGKWDTD
+1080 TGDWDQT
-1087 SVAGSADISS
+1087 SVEGKADVSS

-1105 PVGSDTCGVYIP
+1105 PY
-1117 GNDGNYTAYQKKYD
+1117 NDNKCNVHFAGGKEASLAYNT
-1131 EKVDVKDYGLDDSS
+1131 KVDVIADYQMDQGF
-1145 DYALSKSSDPKD
+1145 DYALSKSTDPND

-1168 APARKEVYVIPVNK
+1168 VPARSEVFVIKVPK
-1182 GESSKDTKV
+1182 GDSAKHPKI
-1191 NTVGTFTSVDDKN
+1191 NTVGVFTSYDEN
-1204 KYVGFNCKFSLAEG
+1204 YKYVGFNCKFSLPAD

-1224 GITFIPMNAN
+1224 GITFIPILPSG
-1234 YRPVDENGNPTT
+1234 RPET
-1246 STVFRIKTHSKENE
+1246 SQVFRVKPLSAENE
-1260 YAATLSLSKNSTKYS
+1260 YTATLSLTKTSTKYS

-1282 LKYKDANNKVQVT
+1282 LKYRDKDGVHVIE
-1295 YGDEYVQAFGT
+1295 GDEHIQAFAT

-1311 ITDIKQNQN
+1311 ITDTNQNQN